1 MWITKKEL
9 NRRIEMALA
18 EQDRER
24 YRNER
29 ICELE
34 RRIERRDEEI
44 WKRLCELEQRIGK
57 TGSTHGD
64 EEKCVC
70 TRVNT

>member
-1 MWITKKEL
+1 MWITKREI
-9 NRRIEMALA
+9 NRRIEAALA

-29 ICELE
+29 INELE

-44 WKRLCELEQRIGK
+44 WKRLFEIERALENDAAKAVADGVGLCK
-57 TGSTHGD
+57 
-64 EEKCVC
+64 
-70 TRVNT
+70 NT